1 MSGAVEVAGL
11 RRAAGLTQRELAELS
26 GVAQAN
32 ISAFERG
39 SRNPSARMIARL
51 QEAVRPRPST
61 VLAQHRG
68 EVLRLARRHKA
79 SKVRIV
85 GSIARGDDRP
95 GSDVDLLVAFS
106 SRASVFDQVELIED
120 LEELLGVRVDV
131 ISEAGLTAAHDA
143 LRSQARPL

>member
-1 MSGAVEVAGL
+1 
-11 RRAAGLTQRELAELS
+11 
-26 GVAQAN
+26 
-32 ISAFERG
+32 
-39 SRNPSARMIARL
+39 MIARL